1 MSGQETISV
10 NFGKPLPLFPLEQVV
25 LMPQQVL
32 PLHIFEPRY
41 RQMVEAT
48 LDGAGQFAMAVFRGS
63 RWKQE
68 YHGRP
73 PIRPAVCVGQIA
85 SHEKLPDGRFN
96 ILVQGI
102 CRARIL
108 QELEAQADTLY
119 REAMLEP
126 VGIPASE
133 DAEETEHRLTPLRA
147 HVQASLAEGPLHH
160 LRSAER
166 MLELTQNVQVP
177 TTVLME
183 LLSGSVVDDPGVRY
197 RLLEEGDPEARATI
211 LTEELGRLER
221 LIQQAE
227 RQLKTDLPKGCHWN

>member
-10 NFGKPLPLFPLEQVV
+10 NFGRPMPLFPLEQVV
-25 LMPQQVL
+25 LMPQQAI

-41 RQMVEAT
+41 RQMIEAA
-48 LDGAGQFAMAVFRGS
+48 LDGSGQFAMAIFRGH

-73 PIRPAVCVGQIA
+73 PLRPAVCVGQIF
-85 SHEKLPDGRFN
+85 SHEKLDDGRFN
-96 ILVQGI
+96 VLVQGI

-108 QELEAQADTLY
+108 EEIPADGEKLY

-126 VGIPASE
+126 VGIDTGE

-160 LRSAER
+160 LRSADR
-166 MLELTQNVQVP
+166 MLELTQNTHVA
-177 TTVLME
+177 TTMLME
-183 LLSGSVVDDPGVRY
+183 LLAASVVDDPAVRY

-221 LIQQAE
+221 LIQRAE
-227 RQLKTDLPKGCHWN
+227 RQIPPDLPRGCHWN